1 MEITDVSLIKVN
13 GDKRRLRAVASV
25 TLDNCFVLHELKLI
39 EGEKGLFVAMPSKKV
54 DDNDFRDIMHPIDK
68 ETRKMFEDVI
78 IAKYYEQC

>member
-1 MEITDVSLIKVN
+1 MEITNVSLIKVN

-54 DDNDFRDIMHPIDK
+54 GDNDFRDIMHPIDK